1 MNREGDLK
9 GMGRWRESEG
19 RKEKQSKQRERGGKG
34 SYGSFDVQRAE
45 TKGCVFL
52 RASQADHL

>member
-1 MNREGDLK
+1 MKAAKKNRENNRGK
-9 GMGRWRESEG
+9 
-19 RKEKQSKQRERGGKG
+19 ERGKG
-34 SYGSFDVQRAE
+34 AYGSFDVQRAE